1 MSGCKDE
8 HSDVSPSIYEKFKEN
23 QQKIFK
29 DESFKE
35 GLDKGYQ
42 MLEERQASKNTNRT
56 HGSKAQVG
64 ILPSFFLIQ
73 LPSQKLAI
81 FQPPHFVIIT

>member
-8 HSDVSPSIYEKFKEN
+8 QSDVSPSIYVKFKEN

-42 MLEERQASKNTNRT
+42 MLEERQASKNTNRN

-64 ILPSFFLIQ
+64 ILPSFFCIQ
-73 LPSQKLAI
+73 LYYQQSSV
-81 FQPPHFVIIT
+81 F

>member
-1 MSGCKDE
+1 MDE

-23 QQKIFK
+23 QQRIFK

-42 MLEERQASKNTNRT
+42 MLEERQASKKTNRNN
-56 HGSKAQVG
+56 GSKGQVG
-64 ILPSFFLIQ
+64 ILSSLFFIQ
-73 LPSQKLAI
+73 L
-81 FQPPHFVIIT
+81 